1 VNYGDAVLEDG
12 SLKIVPQLTKI
23 TPGSIRIA
31 TEFVPVR
38 WGSQRFLIP
47 RERMMVFVYAVNS
60 RSIAEIESFLMRIDD
75 YGKERNGLPAV
86 PTEYASYLRMKPIIG
101 TISGFGPKP
110 ERWYPMILLN
120 VGKSHGVIPEM
131 KFYLSR
137 RGNQFLI
144 LQVISVQERSSEAS
158 VVLASQA
165 ENGKDILPRVGWK
178 FSSRA
183 PKDSWQFM
191 P

>member
-1 VNYGDAVLEDG
+1 M
-12 SLKIVPQLTKI
+12 
-23 TPGSIRIA
+23 IRFA
-31 TEFVPVR
+31 
-38 WGSQRFLIP
+38 
-47 RERMMVFVYAVNS
+47 YAVNS
-60 RSIAEIESFLMRIDD
+60 QSIAEVES
-75 YGKERNGLPAV
+75 
-86 PTEYASYLRMKPIIG
+86 S
-101 TISGFGPKP
+101 
-110 ERWYPMILLN
+110 ILLN

-144 LQVISVQERSSEAS
+144 LQVISVQERTSEAS
-158 VVLASQA
+158 VVLASQGK
-165 ENGKDILPRVGWK
+165 NGKDISPRVGWK